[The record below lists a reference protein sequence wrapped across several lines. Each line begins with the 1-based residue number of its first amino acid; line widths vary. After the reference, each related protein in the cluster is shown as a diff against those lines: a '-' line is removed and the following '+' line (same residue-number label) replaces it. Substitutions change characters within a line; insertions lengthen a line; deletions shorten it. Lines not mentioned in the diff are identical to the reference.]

1 VTRELKL
8 ALIVGFSLLL
18 VVTVLISD
26 HLSKAQNSRLSS
38 EIAENPAL
46 VKTQPPRER
55 LVAEPPVTPTT
66 DGTRL
71 AMNEQDA
78 PLIPSPGPAPSPV
91 VDEPVMIHQGK
102 DRNEGALSKAIEGD
116 NDLIVP
122 GRGPAKAVPMAG
134 VKTVATGMEDLVN
147 KVAGATGA
155 PQTVPP
161 VPTQP
166 DNQTTKGSS
175 GPDQLPAPKPESVTT
190 KAEASGKVHQVAPGE
205 NLSKIARR
213 YYGDSKHWKKIAD
226 ANPKIV
232 GKNGEVRVGVKITIP
247 ELTPAKSEPSPSTPK
262 SMLGAPDRAIAA
274 KEPAKTEPKKELPR
288 TTLKSAET
296 KVAKADR
303 PVVKEPVG
311 KPEAKKASGSY
322 TVRSGD
328 TLSGIAQRELGSV
341 SRVKDIVEL
350 NKDSLGKDR
359 AGVRVGQVLRLP
371 KA

>member
-1 VTRELKL
+1 MT
-8 ALIVGFSLLL
+8 
-18 VVTVLISD
+18 
-26 HLSKAQNSRLSS
+26 
-38 EIAENPAL
+38 
-46 VKTQPPRER
+46 
-55 LVAEPPVTPTT
+55 
-66 DGTRL
+66 
-71 AMNEQDA
+71 
-78 PLIPSPGPAPSPV
+78 
-91 VDEPVMIHQGK
+91 IHQGK
-102 DRNEGALSKAIEGD
+102 DRNDGALSKAFGGD

-147 KVAGATGA
+147 KVAGAAGA
-155 PQTVPP
+155 PQPLP
-161 VPTQP
+161 QSPQQA
-166 DNQTTKGSS
+166 DNQTVQGSS
-175 GPDQLPAPKPESVTT
+175 APDQLLPGKPESVTT
-190 KAEASGKVHQVAPGE
+190 KAEVSGKVHQVAPGE

-247 ELTPAKSEPSPSTPK
+247 ELNPVKSAPAPSTPK
-262 SMLGAPDRAIAA
+262 SMQGAPERAIAT
-274 KEPAKTEPKKELPR
+274 KEPAKTEPKKDLPR
-288 TTLKSAET
+288 TSLKSPET

-311 KPEAKKASGSY
+311 KPEVKKASGSY

-328 TLSGIAQRELGSV
+328 TLSEIAQRELGSA
-341 SRVKDIVEL
+341 SRVKEIVEL

-359 AGVRVGQVLRLP
+359 AGVRVGQVLKLP

>member
-1 VTRELKL
+1 MTRELKL

-66 DGTRL
+66 DGTRF
-71 AMNEQDA
+71 AMNDQDA
-78 PLIPSPGPAPSPV
+78 QLIPAPGPAPAPV
-91 VDEPVMIHQGK
+91 ADEPVTIHQGK
-102 DRNEGALSKAIEGD
+102 DRNDGALSKAFEDDADVIT
-116 NDLIVP
+116 P

-147 KVAGATGA
+147 KVAGATGV

-190 KAEASGKVHQVAPGE
+190 KAEASGKVHQVAAGE

-262 SMLGAPDRAIAA
+262 SILGVPDRAIAT

-288 TTLKSAET
+288 TTLKSSET

-359 AGVRVGQVLRLP
+359 AGVRVGQVLKLP

>member
-1 VTRELKL
+1 MTRELKL

-55 LVAEPPVTPTT
+55 LVAEPPVTPST
-66 DGTRL
+66 DGARF
-71 AMNEQDA
+71 AMNDQDS
-78 PLIPSPGPAPSPV
+78 PLIPEPGPAPAPV
-91 VDEPVMIHQGK
+91 VEEPVTIHQGK
-102 DRNEGALSKAIEGD
+102 DRNDGALSKAFQGD

-147 KVAGATGA
+147 KVAGATGT
-155 PQTVPP
+155 PQSQSQI
-161 VPTQP
+161 PTQADKP
-166 DNQTTKGSS
+166 ADKPSA
-175 GPDQLPAPKPESVTT
+175 GPEQLTPGKPESVVT
-190 KAEASGKVHQVAPGE
+190 KAEVSGKVHQVAPGE

-247 ELTPAKSEPSPSTPK
+247 ELNPVKSEPTPSTPK
-262 SMLGAPDRAIAA
+262 SMQGAPERAVAT
-274 KEPAKTEPKKELPR
+274 KEPVKPEAKKELPR
-288 TTLKSAET
+288 TSLKSSET

-359 AGVRVGQVLRLP
+359 AGVRVGQVLKLP